1 MLTHV
6 QFLSAAAAVD
16 LIADDATVVIG
27 GTGPSLDADAV
38 LRALEARYLAQGAP
52 RNLTV
57 VAPALPGDRPGAG
70 GLNCVAHKGMLGKMI
85 GASFSASRHP
95 GLLELIRAQE
105 CEGYVVGMGT
115 LVQLMA
121 ATATG
126 RPGVWTTV
134 GIGSFLDP
142 RDEGGKMNAR
152 SEAAMAQVQ
161 VIGEREFLFYP
172 AFKVDVA
179 IIRGTTA
186 DENGYISFEE
196 EPNVLA
202 MLEIAS
208 AAKASGGRVI
218 AQVKRV
224 ARANSLDPKLV
235 RIPGPLVDVVVVN
248 PEQTQVSAGM
258 SDPLH
263 GWSPF
268 LAGTMKAPLSRLPRL
283 EDPMLRVIMRR
294 AALELR
300 PNDVINVGVGVAT
313 NLPRIALEED
323 VLDKVTFTNEHGV
336 FGGIFAS
343 AMGKSFVPALNA
355 DAIMDSTFQFGYYEG
370 GGLTVTFLGIGQ
382 IDAMGH
388 VNVSKFGREWNGC
401 GGFNS
406 ITDRTKRL
414 VFCGP
419 LTTGG
424 LQVAVEAGRLSIV
437 REGAHRKFVEKVEQ
451 VTLNAPRAR
460 AQGQQVLYIT
470 ERAVFELDAEG
481 PVLTEVAPGVDVE
494 REVRAQVG
502 FALRVSPHL
511 RTMDARI
518 FADEPMRLREQFSD
532 AQLLSRTIN
541 S

>member
-6 QFLSAAAAVD
+6 QFLTAEAAVN
-16 LIADDATVVIG
+16 LIADGATVVIG

-38 LRALEARYLAQGAP
+38 LRALEERYLQQGAP

-70 GLNCVAHKGMLGKMI
+70 GLNCVAHEGLLGKMI

-95 GLLELIRAQE
+95 RLLEMIRDEA

-115 LVQLMA
+115 LVQLMG

-142 RDEGGKMNAR
+142 RDEGGRMNRR
-152 SEAAMAQVQ
+152 SEAAMARVQ
-161 VIGEREFLFYP
+161 DFDGREFLFYP

-179 IIRGTTA
+179 IVRGTTA

-208 AAKASGGRVI
+208 AAKASGGLVI

-248 PEQTQVSAGM
+248 PEQSQVSAGM

-268 LAGTMKAPLSRLPRL
+268 LAGTMKAPLTRLPRL

-300 PNDVINVGVGVAT
+300 PNDVINVGVGAAT
-313 NLPRIALEED
+313 HLPRIALEED
-323 VLDKVTFTNEHGV
+323 ILDKVTFTNEHGV

-355 DAIMDSTFQFGYYEG
+355 DAIMDSTFQFGYYEA

-382 IDAMGH
+382 IDALGH

-406 ITDRTKRL
+406 ITDRTPRL

-424 LQVAVEAGRLSIV
+424 LQIAIEGGRLNIL
-437 REGAHRKFVEKVEQ
+437 REGTHRKFVEKVEQ
-451 VTLNAPRAR
+451 ITLNAPRAR

-470 ERAVFELDAEG
+470 ERAVFELHGGG
-481 PVLTEVAPGVDVE
+481 PVLVEIAPGVDVE
-494 REVRAQVG
+494 RDVRPQVG
-502 FALRVSPHL
+502 FSLHVSPRL
-511 RTMDARI
+511 RTMNARI
-518 FADEPMRLREQFSD
+518 FVDGPMGLGDQFS
-532 AQLLSRTIN
+532 
-541 S
+541 